1 MFDIGPKV
9 FKIHMLLHL
18 FVPSL
23 RRKVGLPPDFC
34 NDTIQCQL
42 KLAEQCHNQILV
54 IAIKQ

>member
-23 RRKVGLPPDFC
+23 RRKVGLPPDFW
-34 NDTIQCQL
+34 NDTIPYQL
-42 KLAEQCHNQILV
+42 KLAEQSV
-54 IAIKQ
+54 F